1 MTSHMPFLISRF
13 LFGHYIVYEAPT
25 DIIKD
30 ESGAPIRGL
39 DGKCQVSRAKKRYS
53 MKYSERHI
61 QY

>member
-1 MTSHMPFLISRF
+1 MLMTSHMPFLISRF

-39 DGKCQVSRAKKRYS
+39 DGKCQVSRAVQKS
-53 MKYSERHI
+53 GI
-61 QY
+61 A